1 MRLQR
6 WQRSHH
12 GHRDVGSS
20 PSAGPLTA
28 ASLSNA
34 AVGQRSRGAI
44 PWHPAGR
51 HRHFGEKMSRRSG
64 PGRQGAHRAEH
75 AATQKAAAS
84 LGGVNVLRSCFPPE
98 PASASEVP
106 SCLQAVVREV
116 RLQQR
121 TTTKGV
127 ARTTSRCH
135 IPANS
140 RTTISDRQTETCLS
154 PPGFSPGSTS
164 AQMVPTLIS
173 SDPYSRFVRV
183 ANLTDE
189 DGLLPA
195 RTPVAVLQSIHL
207 LWSPL
212 H

>member
-12 GHRDVGSS
+12 GHRDMGSS

-34 AVGQRSRGAI
+34 AGGQRSRGAI
-44 PWHPAGR
+44 LWHPAGR
-51 HRHFGEKMSRRSG
+51 HRHFREKMSRRSG
-64 PGRQGAHRAEH
+64 PGRQGAHELSMQQR
-75 AATQKAAAS
+75 KRR
-84 LGGVNVLRSCFPPE
+84 LPVLVGMNVLRSCFPPE
-98 PASASEVP
+98 PASAREVP

-135 IPANS
+135 IPAIS

-154 PPGFSPGSTS
+154 PPGFTPGSTS
-164 AQMVPTLIS
+164 AQWAADGANPHQQRPIQPLR
-173 SDPYSRFVRV
+173 PNCQPVR
-183 ANLTDE
+183 
-189 DGLLPA
+189 
-195 RTPVAVLQSIHL
+195 
-207 LWSPL
+207 
-212 H
+212 